1 MPPAGDRE
9 DVLVLHAGAT
19 EVSAQVV
26 SPDGSVIGAG
36 HQPFASSSPRP
47 GWVEHAAEEVWQA
60 ALAAVRA
67 ALATYD
73 PSHEP
78 SHEPRH
84 EPRRL
89 RAVQLVT
96 HPDLVAVWD
105 QETLG
110 SPRPL
115 LGAGDERAGEL
126 CDRLR
131 GAGHEPRIVELS
143 GLALDPRLTGPR
155 LAWVAE
161 HEPHTWALVASGRYG
176 VGGLEAYLVAR
187 MTRGLDHLTTP
198 AHAARTQLLDV
209 TDGGWSAELCT
220 VFDVPP
226 DALPELV
233 TGPGDLALTDP
244 STFLGLE
251 LPLTSLAVSRG

>member
-26 SPDGSVIGAG
+26 SPDGLVVGSG
-36 HQPFASSSPRP
+36 HHAFTSSSPGP

-67 ALATYD
+67 AVATYD

-78 SHEPRH
+78 SHGPSGLGAV
-84 EPRRL
+84 RL
-89 RAVQLVT
+89 TT
-96 HPDLVAVWD
+96 HPDLVALWD
-105 QETLG
+105 LETLG

-131 GAGHEPRIVELS
+131 GAGHEPRVVELS
-143 GLALDPRLTGPR
+143 GLTLDPRLTGPR
-155 LAWVAE
+155 LAWIAE
-161 HEPHTWALVASGRYG
+161 HEPHTWALVGAGRYG
-176 VGGLEAYLVAR
+176 VGGLDAYLVAR

-198 AHAARTQLLDV
+198 AHAARTQLLEV
-209 TDGGWSAELCT
+209 TGGGWSEELCT
-220 VFDVPP
+220 LFGVPR